1 MLPQAQDLRRTI
13 QLPISEWLSQ
23 GERTE
28 IPWTV
33 ALTEPVLT
41 FQLRTVVR
49 VTAKIDAKVLQKQG
63 VMHQL
68 HFIVKAAA
76 ENGEWDD
83 EESYSSIKI
92 DGKLVN
98 TELQML
104 ADLYLQPGAYRVATI
119 VYDAVSKK
127 RNVSF
132 SRVEISAPDRDW
144 FPGLLTGIPRI
155 TLLPP
160 PDSTAP
166 LAPERV
172 SLPVA
177 TERPIQLDLIVDLS
191 AHEKDYE
198 PAGSLLLRN
207 QIQRVFFI
215 DRAAGEDLRFP
226 SVVRPQHLFFDAYN
240 QSLLLET
247 ASTLSGLDLKGGCMR
262 IAVLDIPQHRVL
274 LPLTRAKEVDW
285 DRMEDEI
292 LSPNQAM
299 VSVRT
304 LEDGRKAVSFFQE
317 QIAQATSESTSCKLG
332 SQEALHVVA
341 ILSRGQRFTSGKKRE
356 KLSPECNC
364 KVFYLRQTA
373 YSSPPDDLKG
383 MLKPLSPKVLEF
395 SDPQQFREKLLEFT
409 RALAAF

>member
-1 MLPQAQDLRRTI
+1 MVPQAQDLHRTI
-13 QLPISEWLSQ
+13 QLPIPEWLSQ

-33 ALTEPVLT
+33 ALSEPVLT

-49 VTAKIDAKVLQKQG
+49 VTAEIDGKLLQKQG

-83 EESYSSIKI
+83 EESYSSIRI
-92 DGKLVN
+92 DDRLIN

-104 ADLYLQPGAYRVATI
+104 ADLYLKPGAYRVAII
-119 VYDAVSKK
+119 VYDAISKK

-132 SRVEISAPDRDW
+132 SRVQIGEPDRDL
-144 FPGLLTGIPRI
+144 FPGLLTGMPQI

-166 LAPERV
+166 LARERV
-172 SLPVA
+172 FLPVA
-177 TERPIQLDLIVDLS
+177 TQRPIQLDLIVDLS
-191 AHEKDYE
+191 ANYE
-198 PAGSLLLRN
+198 PAGSLLLP
-207 QIQRVFFI
+207 RVFFVG
-215 DRAAGEDLRFP
+215 RGSGLQLRFP
-226 SVVRPQHLFFDAYN
+226 SAGRPQHLFFDAYN

-262 IAVLDIPQHRVL
+262 IAVLDVPQHRML
-274 LPLTRAKEVDW
+274 LPFTAAREVDW
-285 DRMEDEI
+285 DKMEDEI
-292 LSPNQAM
+292 VSPKQAT
-299 VSVRT
+299 VSVAT
-304 LEDGRKAVSFFQE
+304 LQDGREAGRFFQE
-317 QIAQATSESTSCKLG
+317 QIAQATTQSTSCKLG
-332 SQEALHVVA
+332 SPEALHVVA
-341 ILSRGQRFTSGKKRE
+341 ILSRGQRFTSGRKRE

-373 YSSPPDDLKG
+373 YSSPRDDLKG
-383 MLKPLSPKVLEF
+383 MLKPLSPKVLQF
-395 SDPQQFREKLLEFT
+395 NNPQQFREKLLEFT
-409 RALAAF
+409 RALAAL

>member
-1 MLPQAQDLRRTI
+1 MFLESLITSLCSRTYNRTMQLRRSSWRISGTFAGRVFALGMSLAFLCPCAFTQHLPTLPQAQDLRRTI
-13 QLPISEWLSQ
+13 PLPIPEWLSQ

-33 ALTEPVLT
+33 ALSDPVLT

-49 VTAKIDAKVLQKQG
+49 VTAKIDAKLLQKQG

-119 VYDAVSKK
+119 VYDAISKK

-132 SRVEISAPDRDW
+132 SRVQISAPDRDW
-144 FPGLLTGIPRI
+144 FPGLLTGIPKI

-166 LAPERV
+166 FAPERV
-172 SLPVA
+172 FLPVA

-198 PAGSLLLRN
+198 PAGSLLLPS
-207 QIQRVFFI
+207 QGQRVF
-215 DRAAGEDLRFP
+215 
-226 SVVRPQHLFFDAYN
+226 
-240 QSLLLET
+240 
-247 ASTLSGLDLKGGCMR
+247 
-262 IAVLDIPQHRVL
+262 
-274 LPLTRAKEVDW
+274 
-285 DRMEDEI
+285 
-292 LSPNQAM
+292 
-299 VSVRT
+299 
-304 LEDGRKAVSFFQE
+304 
-317 QIAQATSESTSCKLG
+317 
-332 SQEALHVVA
+332 
-341 ILSRGQRFTSGKKRE
+341 
-356 KLSPECNC
+356 
-364 KVFYLRQTA
+364 
-373 YSSPPDDLKG
+373 
-383 MLKPLSPKVLEF
+383 
-395 SDPQQFREKLLEFT
+395 
-409 RALAAF
+409 